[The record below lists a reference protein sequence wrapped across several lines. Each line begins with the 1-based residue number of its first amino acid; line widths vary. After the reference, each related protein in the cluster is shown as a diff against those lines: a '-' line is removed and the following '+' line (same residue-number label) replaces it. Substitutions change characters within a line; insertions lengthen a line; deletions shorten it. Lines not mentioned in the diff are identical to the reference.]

1 MGGGW
6 DTGALTKVFFQILM
20 DTKHLQKDINGL
32 TGKLDRT
39 FAVTDEMV
47 FKVNLGFCSRTF
59 RAEPLIHVCLSSP
72 AFQDAKKD
80 ESVRKSYKYL
90 AALHEVGSR
99 P

>member
-1 MGGGW
+1 
-6 DTGALTKVFFQILM
+6 M
-20 DTKHLQKDINGL
+20 DTKHLQKEINSL

-47 FKVNLGFCSRTF
+47 FKVTRFLPGATTATHEGISEKNLRSNPKLGFFT
-59 RAEPLIHVCLSSP
+59 P

-90 AALHEVGSR
+90 AALHDVRTSV
-99 P
+99 